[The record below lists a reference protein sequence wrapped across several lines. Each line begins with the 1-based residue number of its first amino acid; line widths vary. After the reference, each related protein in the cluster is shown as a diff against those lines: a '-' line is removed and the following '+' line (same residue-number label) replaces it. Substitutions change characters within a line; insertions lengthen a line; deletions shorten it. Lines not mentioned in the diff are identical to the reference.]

1 LYHARDDEDERLE
14 TVVRRQMEDVPAAR
28 RAVMLPQHIP
38 GGASVGGGASVDGA
52 SVKTR
57 AGRTVRTRM
66 SADDAMT
73 DI

>member
-14 TVVRRQMEDVPAAR
+14 AVVRRQMDDVPAAR

-38 GGASVGGGASVDGA
+38 GGASVGGA

-66 SADDAMT
+66 SADGAMT